1 MIQIFDNRG
10 ISAHREHFPFVSQAI
25 AGMYSMFP
33 CTSKVLGM
41 VLFFAPPLGVFDL
54 QRHHQAEQTQW
65 NNFIREEY
73 VSHEGFINLG
83 TYGPIKWSD
92 INRWT
97 IVDGIPQAPSYK
109 LFTVFSLWQ
118 YFLMLLGKAF

>member
-1 MIQIFDNRG
+1 
-10 ISAHREHFPFVSQAI
+10 
-25 AGMYSMFP
+25 
-33 CTSKVLGM
+33 M
-41 VLFFAPPLGVFDL
+41 VLFFAPPLGLFDL

-65 NNFIREEY
+65 NEFIREEY
-73 VSHEGFINLG
+73 VSPDGFINLG

-118 YFLMLLGKAF
+118 NFLILLGKAF